1 MGGSYSAAD
10 SDSVGVDWGIAN
22 KLSGGAD
29 AAGQRTKL

>member
-1 MGGSYSAAD
+1 MGGSYSAAE
-10 SDSVGVDWGIAN
+10 SDSLGVDWGIAS